1 MAFVKATRKQINLR
15 MAICGPTGSG
25 KTYTAMK
32 VATYLAKQ
40 VGSEIAVIDT
50 EKGSAR
56 KYADKFSFDVDELKT
71 FEPQKMIDGLKAAA
85 DGGYK
90 VAIVDSLS
98 HFWNDEGGLLDQVDK
113 FAKKMKTPD
122 SFAAWKEGT
131 PIQRKFIAAIL
142 DFPGHIICTMR
153 SEMDYDRVKGDDGRT
168 QIKKLGL
175 APVQRKG
182 MEYEF
187 DLVLDIDS
195 DHVAVVSKSRCDE
208 LADYVSKKPGD
219 DFAAPLWAWLS
230 KGEKKEEPK
239 QDAPKSSEKD
249 DDYGASAK
257 KHNLELT
264 AFINEVESRDNL
276 KDLGPL
282 FGTLPSNGNRDAAA
296 NALCK
301 RALSIA
307 QDLASVQKIES
318 WMNKK
323 LKEGVSFT
331 AEVSSLKDERLS
343 TLTNEEIASTFEA

>member
-1 MAFVKATRKQINLR
+1 MAFVKATRRQINLR

-25 KTYTAMK
+25 KTYTAMRI
-32 VATYLAKQ
+32 ASYLAKQ
-40 VGSEIAVIDT
+40 CNSEIAVIDT

-90 VAIVDSLS
+90 VSIVDSLS

-142 DFPGHIICTMR
+142 DFPGHIIVTMR
-153 SEMDYDRVKGDDGRT
+153 SEMDYERVKGDDGRT

-195 DHVAVVSKSRCDE
+195 DHIGVVSKSRCDE

-219 DFAAPLWAWLS
+219 DFAAPLWAWLT
-230 KGEKKEEPK
+230 KGEEKKEEHK
-239 QDAPKSSEKD
+239 QFIESSPSQAESKISNSIKRD
-249 DDYGASAK
+249 ME
-257 KHNLELT
+257 LEG
-264 AFINEVESRDNL
+264 FISEVESRDNL

-282 FGTLPSNGNRDAAA
+282 FGTLPGNRNRQAAA

-301 RALSIA
+301 RALSLA
-307 QDLASVQKIES
+307 QDLTAVQKIEA
-318 WMNKK
+318 WMKK
-323 LKEGVSFT
+323 QDMSFDQS
-331 AEVSSLKDERLS
+331 VIDLKDQRLS
-343 TLTNEEIASTFEA
+343 ALTNDEIESTFQA

>member
-1 MAFVKATRKQINLR
+1 MAFIKATRKQINLR
-15 MAICGPTGSG
+15 MAVCGPTGSG
-25 KTYTAMK
+25 KTYTAMR
-32 VATYLAKQ
+32 VASYLAKQ

-85 DGGYK
+85 DGSYK

-187 DLVLDIDS
+187 DIVMDIDS
-195 DHVAVVSKSRCDE
+195 DHIAVVSKSRCDE
-208 LADYVSKKPGD
+208 LSDYVSKKPGD

-230 KGEKKEEPK
+230 KGE
-239 QDAPKSSEKD
+239 
-249 DDYGASAK
+249 AK
-257 KHNLELT
+257 K
-264 AFINEVESRDNL
+264 EVESNSHVEKRDLTEKVNQAEL
-276 KDLGPL
+276 DAFISEVNSRSSIADIAPMFK
-282 FGTLPSNGNRDAAA
+282 TLPQGANRASAASA
-296 NALCK
+296 
-301 RALSIA
+301 
-307 QDLASVQKIES
+307 LASRCIVLAQSQTELDKLGKWMEAQIINGLAFGETVHTEYAQRCATFADDVNKEIEQT
-318 WMNKK
+318 
-323 LKEGVSFT
+323 F
-331 AEVSSLKDERLS
+331 S
-343 TLTNEEIASTFEA
+343 T